1 MLQCPRCSNPLTVAE
16 CPCSACLKTVNPS
29 HITTSMGRDLFSGGV
44 IQYPSS
50 AILQTPQ
57 TNHEYQNTVSSFKT
71 QPDFIP
77 QNPSVSLYQ
86 NSSTCGADTVSVLAT
101 GTPVGPCTSVGVQH
115 QLKSDYAGTQTLT
128 SNMMYPPNL
137 SGQYL
142 LQQAKQ
148 EEQQINA
155 ELLNLQIKVLQ
166 NQLQQAKLQQEMIKT
181 QSQTVSFQHVPT
193 QLVTSTLSRTTS
205 PCLSSSFS
213 PPTPAILVAA
223 NQSPFFPTK
232 PNLTFNVNSP
242 WCPTS
247 FTPPPELPLPRP
259 TIDVAEVLRVS
270 QTELEQCCWYYGS
283 LSWQESS
290 MLLQNTA
297 EGTFLVRDSQDPRF
311 LYSLS
316 VQRSKEGPTSVR
328 IHFNNG
334 KFSLDAEERIRELM
348 PRFDSV
354 GELVEHYV
362 ALNDKHSS
370 SKEVFVDQKVEERK
384 ILTPIIL
391 HQPLFKKPPSL
402 AHFSRLSINRSMAA
416 KRYNTQASVLTKQ
429 EAENDEMKTLKL
441 PPKLLEFLKN
451 YPLCI

>member
-16 CPCSACLKTVNPS
+16 CPCSDCIKTVTPN
-29 HITTSMGRDLFSGGV
+29 HITSSMGRDLFHGGV

-50 AILQTPQ
+50 AILQTPP

-71 QPDFIP
+71 PHDYGP

-86 NSSTCGADTVSVLAT
+86 NSSTCGADPVSVLAT
-101 GTPVGPCTSVGVQH
+101 GTTLGTSVGAGH
-115 QLKSDYAGTQTLT
+115 QLKSDYASTQTLN

-148 EEQQINA
+148 EQQQINA
-155 ELLNLQIKVLQ
+155 ELINLQIKVLQ

-181 QSQTVSFQHVPT
+181 QSQTVSFQPQVPT
-193 QLVTSTLSRTTS
+193 QLVTTSVSLTTS
-205 PCLSSSFS
+205 PCLSSAFS

-223 NQSPFFPTK
+223 NQSPFFSTQ
-232 PNLTFNVNSP
+232 PNVTFNVTSP
-242 WCPTS
+242 WCPPS
-247 FTPPPELPLPRP
+247 FTPPPEVPLPRP
-259 TIDVAEVLRVS
+259 TIDVAEVLRIS

-297 EGTFLVRDSQDPRF
+297 EGTFLVRDSQDHRF

-316 VQRSKEGPTSVR
+316 VQRHKEGPTSVR
-328 IHFNNG
+328 IQFSNG

-348 PRFDSV
+348 PRFNSV

-362 ALNDKHSS
+362 SLGEKHSS
-370 SKEVFVDQKVEERK
+370 SKEVFVDQKLEERK
-384 ILTPIIL
+384 IHSPIIL
-391 HQPLFKKPPSL
+391 RQPLFKKTPTL
-402 AHFSRLSINRSMAA
+402 AHFSRIAINRSMGA
-416 KRYNTQASVLTKQ
+416 KRSSVQASAIPKQ
-429 EAENDEMKTLKL
+429 AAENDEMKTLNL
-441 PPKLLEFLKN
+441 PPKLVEFLKN
-451 YPLCI
+451 YPLSI